1 MKNREKI
8 KIKKDV
14 KGFDSESSR
23 LIKDIYVQ
31 ITQDKRGTTISLEN
45 YSISLTELGYKLVR
59 DIWD

>member
-8 KIKKDV
+8 KIKTDV

-31 ITQDKRGTTISLEN
+31 ITQDKSGTTISLEN
-45 YSISLTELGYKLVR
+45 YSISLTGLGYKLVR
-59 DIWD
+59 DI